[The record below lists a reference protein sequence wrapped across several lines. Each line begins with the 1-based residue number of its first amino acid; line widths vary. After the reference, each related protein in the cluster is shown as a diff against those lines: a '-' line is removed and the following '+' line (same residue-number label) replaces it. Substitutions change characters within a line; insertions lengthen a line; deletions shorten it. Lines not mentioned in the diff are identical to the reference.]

1 MARGTTL
8 EYNRGFFKVRGIR
21 EKPRYPPRG
30 PARHLPQID
39 TPSVKHQLV
48 VVLRP
53 ASELNLEHFTVD
65 DPCYRL
71 AIPTINV

>member
-8 EYNRGFFKVRGIR
+8 ECHQGFFKVRGIR
-21 EKPRYPPRG
+21 EKPRYRPSG
-30 PARHLPQID
+30 LSLLFASNQY
-39 TPSVKHQLV
+39 PSVEHQLV

-53 ASELNLEHFTVD
+53 ASELNVEHFAVD
-65 DPCYRL
+65 GPCYRV